1 MHLHIDGMKTQEARG
16 KGPILALMSLAR
28 QNGRQ
33 AQPADGRDAGE
44 AAGQKN
50 CVAGH
55 SPVAFCEPVPEVY
68 GAAERKFLLALAR
81 TTLTQVV
88 TNGPLPDIN
97 AKDVPPKLAR
107 SRGCFVTLRK
117 QGQLRG
123 CVGQLLPQ
131 EPLYLAVEDNAQNA
145 AMRDRRF
152 LPVRA
157 GEVDKIKI
165 EISVLTDPQP
175 LRFRSPEELLGQLKP
190 DEGVVLKIGS
200 HSATYLPQVWE
211 QLPGKVEFLNQLS
224 KKAGCEPSAWRDKA
238 AKVAIYH
245 VQAFEE
251 GEQEFK

>member
-1 MHLHIDGMKTQEARG
+1 MKTQGTSG
-16 KGPILALMSLAR
+16 KGLIAAVMSLAR
-28 QNGRQ
+28 PN
-33 AQPADGRDAGE
+33 DGRDLGE
-44 AAGQKN
+44 VSGQKD
-50 CVAGH
+50 CAPGHAGVA
-55 SPVAFCEPVPEVY
+55 SSEPVPEIY
-68 GAAERKFLLALAR
+68 EAGERKFLLDLAR
-81 TTLTQVV
+81 TTLTQVA
-88 TNGPLPDIN
+88 TNGPLPGIN

-107 SRGCFVTLRK
+107 SRGCFVTLRE

-165 EISVLTDPQP
+165 EISVLSEPQP
-175 LRFRSPEELLGQLKP
+175 LRFRSPEELVGQLKP

-211 QLPGKVEFLNQLS
+211 QLPGKIEFLNQLS

-251 GEQEFK
+251 GE